1 MGTAGA
7 YRLLLVED
15 SPADADLVRDLLE
28 ESGEPAFE
36 FTRVERLAAALRS
49 LQQEAFDAVLLDLGL
64 PDSQGLA
71 TLRRF
76 QEETG
81 PLAVIVL
88 TGQEDAELGTR
99 AIQLGAQDF
108 LPKAELTPALIG
120 RTLRYAIER
129 QRSASELRLMAA
141 AFESGQ
147 AILITDVEGRIQRV
161 NDAFTRIT
169 GYSEGEV
176 VGRNPS
182 ILQSG
187 QHDRAF
193 YERLWGE
200 LRVHDHWE
208 GEIWNRRRNGN
219 IYPEWESITAVR
231 NEWGQVE
238 HYVAVFH
245 DISEQKRLE
254 AELEHEAS
262 TDRLTGACNRL
273 RFDTELES
281 ALARFHRYGTETAL
295 IMFDMDHFK
304 WFNDTRG
311 HDAGDRV
318 LREVTERVA
327 NAIREPDT
335 LARWGGEEFTLIL
348 PETDAEGARD
358 LAERLRRAVGDE
370 PVADAGHVTISLGV
384 TRMGAGDD
392 ADSLL
397 KRLDNALYRAKELGR
412 NTVCYLEPEAEL
424 KHRAS

>member
-318 LREVTERVA
+318 LREITERVA

-348 PETDAEGARD
+348 PETDTEGARD

>member
-28 ESGEPAFE
+28 EAGEPAFE

-208 GEIWNRRRNGN
+208 GEIWNRRKNGN

-273 RFDTELES
+273 RFDTELEA

-318 LREVTERVA
+318 LREITERVA

>member
-254 AELEHEAS
+254 AELEREAS

>member
-1 MGTAGA
+1 MATTSA
-7 YRLLLVED
+7 YRVLLVED
-15 SPADADLVRDLLE
+15 SPADAELVSDLLE
-28 ESGEPAFE
+28 ESREPALGL
-36 FTRVERLAAALRS
+36 TRVDRLAAALQALSRD
-49 LQQEAFDAVLLDLGL
+49 AFDAVLLDLGL

-71 TLRRF
+71 TLRQF

-81 PLAVIVL
+81 PVAVVVL
-88 TGQEDAELGTR
+88 TGQDDADLGTR

-108 LPKAELTPALIG
+108 LPKADLTPGLIG
-120 RTLRYAIER
+120 RTVRYAIER

-147 AILITDVEGRIQRV
+147 AILITDAKGAIQRV

-169 GYSEGEV
+169 GYTEPEV
-176 VGRNPS
+176 VGHNPS
-182 ILQSG
+182 LLQSG
-187 QHDRAF
+187 QHGRAF
-193 YERLWGE
+193 YDRLWGE

-208 GEIWNRRRNGN
+208 GEIWNRRKSGH

-254 AELEHEAS
+254 AELEREAS
-262 TDRLTGACNRL
+262 TDRLTGAYNRM
-273 RFDTELES
+273 RFDAELEG

-318 LREVTERVA
+318 LREVTQRVA
-327 NAIREPDT
+327 ATVREPDL

-358 LAERLRRAVGDE
+358 LAERLRRAVGDTA
-370 PVADAGHVTISLGV
+370 VADAGHVTISLGV
-384 TRMGAGDD
+384 TRMSAGDD

-412 NTVCYLEPEAEL
+412 NGVCYLAAEGPL
-424 KHRAS
+424 EHCAS

>member
-1 MGTAGA
+1 MAAARA
-7 YRLLLVED
+7 YRVLLVED
-15 SPADADLVRDLLE
+15 SPADAELVSDLLE
-28 ESGEPAFE
+28 ESREPALE
-36 FTRVERLAAALRS
+36 LTRVDRLAAALQI
-49 LQQEAFDAVLLDLGL
+49 LGQQAFDAVLLDLGL
-64 PDSQGLA
+64 PDSQGLS

-81 PLAVIVL
+81 PVAVVVL

-108 LPKAELTPALIG
+108 LPKADLTPGLIG
-120 RTLRYAIER
+120 RTVRYAIER
-129 QRSASELRLMAA
+129 QRSAAELRLMAA

-147 AILITDVEGRIQRV
+147 AILITDVQGRIQRV

-169 GYSEGEV
+169 GYTEAEV
-176 VGRNPS
+176 VGQNPN

-187 QHDRAF
+187 EHDRAF

-208 GEIWNRRRNGN
+208 GEIWNQRKNGQ

-245 DISEQKRLE
+245 DISRQKRLE
-254 AELEHEAS
+254 AELEREAS

-273 RFDTELES
+273 RFDTELED
-281 ALARFHRYGTETAL
+281 ALARFQRYGTETAL
-295 IMFDMDHFK
+295 VMFDMDHFK

-318 LREVTERVA
+318 LREVTDRVA
-327 NAIREPDT
+327 ANIRETDT
-335 LARWGGEEFTLIL
+335 LARWGGEEFILIL
-348 PETDAEGARD
+348 PETSAEGARD
-358 LAERLRRAVGDE
+358 LAERLRRAVGDT

-384 TRMGAGDD
+384 TTMGAGDD

-397 KRLDNALYRAKELGR
+397 KRLDNALYRAKERGR
-412 NTVCYLEPEAEL
+412 NTVCYLAAEGPL
-424 KHRAS
+424 KHCAT